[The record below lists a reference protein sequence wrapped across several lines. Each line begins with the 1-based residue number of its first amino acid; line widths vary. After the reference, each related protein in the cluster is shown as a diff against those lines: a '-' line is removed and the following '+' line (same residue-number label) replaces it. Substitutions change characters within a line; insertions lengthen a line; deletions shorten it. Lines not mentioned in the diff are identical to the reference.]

1 MQPTT
6 SKFTFDE
13 FMQDAWADYEYNMYL
28 IISDLKA
35 LRRGVTADR
44 ERALELFQRGM
55 MSNEDFAKVL
65 YTLRH
70 YELYL
75 RHDVEALEVLRKY
88 LTSYDAWLDEEEKE

>member
-1 MQPTT
+1 
-6 SKFTFDE
+6 
-13 FMQDAWADYEYNMYL
+13 
-28 IISDLKA
+28 
-35 LRRGVTADR
+35 
-44 ERALELFQRGM
+44 M